1 VGSNRRYPDLADEN
15 RDRIAL
21 EQARLGTPISLT
33 TREIR
38 STGPRT
44 DAPQPVPVLAV
55 VRYRVSFEE
64 PRTVEGEAIAWS
76 HGAVLVKY
84 QEPDGHGDR
93 YVWVYANAVRRR
105 SS

>member
-1 VGSNRRYPDLADEN
+1 MGGNRRYPDLADEN

-21 EQARLGTPISLT
+21 ERAKRGTPVSLT
-33 TREIR
+33 TTEIR
-38 STGPRT
+38 STGPRK
-44 DAPQPVPVLAV
+44 DAPDPVPVIAT

-84 QEPDGHGDR
+84 QEPNGDGDQ

-105 SS
+105 S